1 MLGGAAAAVDP
12 AVRDR
17 IVQAAVKIVIEPIF
31 EAGFQPSSFGFNV
44 RHVNMPDA
52 LYAIRN
58 GGFSGAI
65 MPADVTGRQAR
76 RVAALPGT
84 PGASAE
90 AKTSRS
96 RANRHREAMAATA
109 LGRIR
114 TATVAPPSQSGE
126 LVAP

>member
-1 MLGGAAAAVDP
+1 
-12 AVRDR
+12 
-17 IVQAAVKIVIEPIF
+17 VQAAVKIVIEPIF
-31 EAGFQPSSFGFNV
+31 EADFQPSSFGFNV

-76 RVAALPGT
+76 RVARRSLPGT

-96 RANRHREAMAATA
+96 RANRHREAMAATV

-114 TATVAPPSQSGE
+114 TATVAPPSQSGD

>member
-31 EAGFQPSSFGFNV
+31 EADFQPSSFGFNV
-44 RHVNMPDA
+44 RHVNMPDV

-76 RVAALPGT
+76 RVAAFVARYSG
-84 PGASAE
+84 
-90 AKTSRS
+90 
-96 RANRHREAMAATA
+96 RERGGEDVTE
-109 LGRIR
+109 
-114 TATVAPPSQSGE
+114 SGE
-126 LVAP
+126 QTP